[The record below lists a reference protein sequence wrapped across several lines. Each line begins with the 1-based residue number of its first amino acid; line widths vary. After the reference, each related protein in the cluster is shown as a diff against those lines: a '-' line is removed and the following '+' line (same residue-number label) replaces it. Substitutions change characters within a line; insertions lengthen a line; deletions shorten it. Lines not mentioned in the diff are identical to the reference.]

1 MRRREGDG
9 FDGYADLT
17 VTEDLTVTAKKRTPK
32 GRRTGGCFHPR
43 RDGLALI

>member
-1 MRRREGDG
+1 MTVTTLTREGGG
-9 FDGYADLT
+9 FDAYYPAT
-17 VTEDLTVTAKKRTPK
+17 KKRIPK

>member
-1 MRRREGDG
+1 MRRREGGG
-9 FDGYADLT
+9 FDGY
-17 VTEDLTVTAKKRTPK
+17 VTFDGYLQAAEKKRTPK

>member
-1 MRRREGDG
+1 MRRREGGG
-9 FDGYADLT
+9 FDGYHLT
-17 VTEDLTVTAKKRTPK
+17 VTLYRLFAAKKHTPK

>member
-1 MRRREGDG
+1 MTVTYRKKMRRREGDG
-9 FDGYADLT
+9 FDAY
-17 VTEDLTVTAKKRTPK
+17 AKKRTPK